1 MIRLKKARLCDISR
15 MQELVKEEVQNGVIL
30 PLESDEIAAHIRS
43 YVLAFSCDSKADRS
57 FDCKKNL
64 SFDSKENSDLNLAR
78 NSDLKLA
85 RNSDSNLVRNADL
98 NLIQSS
104 AENFAE
110 ITSENSVEDAAGNF
124 APQRDT
130 SQNSA
135 PRNSALQA
143 VSGASR
149 AQAGKEQILR
159 SEYSQ
164 SASVFQTERSQS
176 CESQCLKEA
185 EILAGFASLKIF
197 NADLA
202 EVRSLIVAPQF
213 RRRGIARAIV
223 NELLDEAR
231 FYGLKSVFT
240 LTYQKE
246 FFERLG
252 FTEIPK
258 DELPAQKI
266 WADCIKC
273 KKFPVCNEIALIYT
287 L

>member
-30 PLESDEIAAHIRS
+30 PLESDEIASNIRS

-85 RNSDSNLVRNADL
+85 RNADL

-110 ITSENSVEDAAGNF
+110 ITSENSAEDAVDNF
-124 APQRDT
+124 APQRAT

-135 PRNSALQA
+135 SRNSAAQV
-143 VSGASR
+143 VSEASR

-164 SASVFQTERSQS
+164 SAGVFQNDLSLL
-176 CESQCLKEA
+176 CESQSAKDA

-223 NELLDEAR
+223 NELLGEAK

>member
-30 PLESDEIAAHIRS
+30 PLESDEIAANIRS
-43 YVLAFSCDSKADRS
+43 YVLAFSCDSKADTS
-57 FDCKKNL
+57 FN
-64 SFDSKENSDLNLAR
+64 SKENSDLNLAL
-78 NSDLKLA
+78 N
-85 RNSDSNLVRNADL
+85 VDL

-104 AENFAE
+104 AANFAE
-110 ITSENSVEDAAGNF
+110 ITSENSAEDAAGNF
-124 APQRDT
+124 TLQRATPQSET
-130 SQNSA
+130 
-135 PRNSALQA
+135 QA

-164 SASVFQTERSQS
+164 EASVSQTEYSQPH
-176 CESQCLKEA
+176 ESQCLKEA

>member
-30 PLESDEIAAHIRS
+30 PLESDEIAANIRS
-43 YVLAFSCDSKADRS
+43 YVLAFGCDSKVDRS
-57 FDCKKNL
+57 FDCKENL

-78 NSDLKLA
+78 N
-85 RNSDSNLVRNADL
+85 VDL

-104 AENFAE
+104 AANFAKN
-110 ITSENSVEDAAGNF
+110 SAQNSAENVASNF
-124 APQRDT
+124 APQLAT
-130 SQNSA
+130 PQSET
-135 PRNSALQA
+135 QA
-143 VSGASR
+143 VSQASR
-149 AQAGKEQILR
+149 AQADKEQILR

-164 SASVFQTERSQS
+164 EAGVFQTECSQPHESQS
-176 CESQCLKEA
+176 AKDA

-223 NELLDEAR
+223 NELLGEAK

-246 FFERLG
+246 FFGRLG
-252 FTEIPK
+252 FIEIPK

>member
-1 MIRLKKARLCDISR
+1 MIWLKKARLCDISR

-43 YVLAFSCDSKADRS
+43 YVLAFGCDSKADT
-57 FDCKKNL
+57 
-64 SFDSKENSDLNLAR
+64 SFDSKENSDSNLAQNSDLNLA
-78 NSDLKLA
+78 
-85 RNSDSNLVRNADL
+85 RNADL

-110 ITSENSVEDAAGNF
+110 NISENSAENAAGNF
-124 APQRDT
+124 APQRAT
-130 SQNSA
+130 PQSA
-135 PRNSALQA
+135 AQA
-143 VSGASR
+143 VSGAGR

-164 SASVFQTERSQS
+164 EAGVFQTERSQP

-223 NELLDEAR
+223 NELLDEAK

-246 FFERLG
+246 FFGRLG

>member
-30 PLESDEIAAHIRS
+30 PLESDEIAANIRS
-43 YVLAFSCDSKADRS
+43 YVLAFGCDSKADT
-57 FDCKKNL
+57 
-64 SFDSKENSDLNLAR
+64 SFDSKENSDLNSAM
-78 NSDLKLA
+78 NSDLNLA
-85 RNSDSNLVRNADL
+85 RNADL

-104 AENFAE
+104 AANFTKNPA
-110 ITSENSVEDAAGNF
+110 
-124 APQRDT
+124 
-130 SQNSA
+130 QNSA
-135 PRNSALQA
+135 ENVANNFASQRATPQSEAQ
-143 VSGASR
+143 VVFGAGR

-159 SEYSQ
+159 SEYTQEAGIYRTEHSRLCESQ
-164 SASVFQTERSQS
+164 SA
-176 CESQCLKEA
+176 KNA
-185 EILAGFASLKIF
+185 KILAGFASLKIF

-223 NELLDEAR
+223 NELLGEAK

-252 FTEIPK
+252 FIEIPK

>member
-1 MIRLKKARLCDISR
+1 M
-15 MQELVKEEVQNGVIL
+15 
-30 PLESDEIAAHIRS
+30 
-43 YVLAFSCDSKADRS
+43 LAFGCDSKADRS
-57 FDCKKNL
+57 FDCKENL

-78 NSDLKLA
+78 NSDSNLA
-85 RNSDSNLVRNADL
+85 RNLDL

-110 ITSENSVEDAAGNF
+110 ITSENSAEDAAGNF
-124 APQRDT
+124 ASQRDT

-149 AQAGKEQILR
+149 AQADKEQILR

-164 SASVFQTERSQS
+164 SEGVFQNDLSRL
-176 CESQCLKEA
+176 CESQSAKDA
-185 EILAGFASLKIF
+185 EILTGFASLKIF

-223 NELLDEAR
+223 NELLDEAK

>member
-1 MIRLKKARLCDISR
+1 MMRLKKARLCDISR

-30 PLESDEIAAHIRS
+30 PLESDEIAANIRS
-43 YVLAFSCDSKADRS
+43 YVLAFSCDSQADTS
-57 FDCKKNL
+57 FGSKENL
-64 SFDSKENSDLNLAR
+64 SFDSKENSDSNLA
-78 NSDLKLA
+78 
-85 RNSDSNLVRNADL
+85 RNADL

-104 AENFAE
+104 AANFAKNS
-110 ITSENSVEDAAGNF
+110 TENPAKNSAGNF
-124 APQRDT
+124 APQLAT
-130 SQNSA
+130 PQSA
-135 PRNSALQA
+135 AQA

-149 AQAGKEQILR
+149 AQAGKGQNLR

-164 SASVFQTERSQS
+164 SAGVFQNDLSLLCELQS
-176 CESQCLKEA
+176 AKDA

-213 RRRGIARAIV
+213 RRQGIARAIV
-223 NELLDEAR
+223 NELLSEAK

>member
-30 PLESDEIAAHIRS
+30 PLESDEIAANIRS
-43 YVLAFSCDSKADRS
+43 YVLAFSCDSKPVTS
-57 FDCKKNL
+57 FY
-64 SFDSKENSDLNLAR
+64 SKENSDLNLA
-78 NSDLKLA
+78 
-85 RNSDSNLVRNADL
+85 RNADL

-110 ITSENSVEDAAGNF
+110 ITSENSAEDAAGNF
-124 APQRDT
+124 APQRAT

-135 PRNSALQA
+135 PRNSAAQA
-143 VSGASR
+143 VSGTSR

-164 SASVFQTERSQS
+164 EASVFQTERSQR
-176 CESQCLKEA
+176 LKEA

-213 RRRGIARAIV
+213 HRRGIARAIV
-223 NELLDEAR
+223 NELLGEAK

>member
-30 PLESDEIAAHIRS
+30 PLESDEIAANIRS
-43 YVLAFSCDSKADRS
+43 YVLAFGCDSKADTS
-57 FDCKKNL
+57 FDSKENL
-64 SFDSKENSDLNLAR
+64 SFDSKENSDSNLA
-78 NSDLKLA
+78 
-85 RNSDSNLVRNADL
+85 RNADL

-104 AENFAE
+104 AANFAKNS
-110 ITSENSVEDAAGNF
+110 TENPAKNSAGNF
-124 APQRDT
+124 APQLAT
-130 SQNSA
+130 PQSA
-135 PRNSALQA
+135 AQA
-143 VSGASR
+143 VSEAGC

-159 SEYSQ
+159 SEYTQEAGIYRTEHSQLCESQ
-164 SASVFQTERSQS
+164 SA
-176 CESQCLKEA
+176 KDA

-223 NELLDEAR
+223 NELLGEAK

>member
-15 MQELVKEEVQNGVIL
+15 MQELVKEEVRNGVIL
-30 PLESDEIAAHIRS
+30 PLESDEIAANIRS
-43 YVLAFSCDSKADRS
+43 YVLAFSCDSKADMS
-57 FDCKKNL
+57 FY
-64 SFDSKENSDLNLAR
+64 SKENSDLNLAR
-78 NSDLKLA
+78 N
-85 RNSDSNLVRNADL
+85 VDL

-104 AENFAE
+104 AANFAKNPAQN
-110 ITSENSVEDAAGNF
+110 SAENAADNF
-124 APQRDT
+124 APQLAT
-130 SQNSA
+130 PQSEAQV
-135 PRNSALQA
+135 
-143 VSGASR
+143 VSEAGC

-164 SASVFQTERSQS
+164 EAGVFQTERSQS

-223 NELLDEAR
+223 NELLDEAK

>member
-30 PLESDEIAAHIRS
+30 PLESDEIAANIRS
-43 YVLAFSCDSKADRS
+43 YVLAFGCDSKADT
-57 FDCKKNL
+57 
-64 SFDSKENSDLNLAR
+64 SFDSKENSDSNLAENSDLNLAH
-78 NSDLKLA
+78 S
-85 RNSDSNLVRNADL
+85 SDL

-104 AENFAE
+104 AANFAKNS
-110 ITSENSVEDAAGNF
+110 TENSAENAAGNF
-124 APQRDT
+124 APQLAMPQ
-130 SQNSA
+130 SEAQV
-135 PRNSALQA
+135 
-143 VSGASR
+143 VSEAGC

-164 SASVFQTERSQS
+164 SAGVSQTERSQPH
-176 CESQCLKEA
+176 ESQCLKEA

-223 NELLDEAR
+223 NELLDEAK

>member
-15 MQELVKEEVQNGVIL
+15 MQELVKEEMQNGVIL
-30 PLESDEIAAHIRS
+30 PLESDEIAANIRS
-43 YVLAFSCDSKADRS
+43 YVLAFGYDSKADTS
-57 FDCKKNL
+57 FY
-64 SFDSKENSDLNLAR
+64 SKENS
-78 NSDLKLA
+78 
-85 RNSDSNLVRNADL
+85 
-98 NLIQSS
+98 
-104 AENFAE
+104 AENPAK
-110 ITSENSVEDAAGNF
+110 NSAGNF
-124 APQRDT
+124 APQL
-130 SQNSA
+130 A
-135 PRNSALQA
+135 PPQSEAQV
-143 VSGASR
+143 VSEAGC

-164 SASVFQTERSQS
+164 SAGVFQNDLSQL
-176 CESQCLKEA
+176 CESQSAKDA

-223 NELLDEAR
+223 NELLDEAK

>member
-30 PLESDEIAAHIRS
+30 PLESDEIAANIRS
-43 YVLAFSCDSKADRS
+43 YVLAFGCDSKADTS
-57 FDCKKNL
+57 FY
-64 SFDSKENSDLNLAR
+64 SKENSDLNLA
-78 NSDLKLA
+78 
-85 RNSDSNLVRNADL
+85 RNADL

-110 ITSENSVEDAAGNF
+110 ITSENSAENAAGNF
-124 APQRDT
+124 ASQRDM
-130 SQNSA
+130 
-135 PRNSALQA
+135 PRNSAAQA

-164 SASVFQTERSQS
+164 EASVSQTERLQPH
-176 CESQCLKEA
+176 ESQCLKEA

-223 NELLDEAR
+223 NELLDEAK

>member
-30 PLESDEIAAHIRS
+30 PLESDEIAANIRS
-43 YVLAFSCDSKADRS
+43 YVLAFGCNFKADTS
-57 FDCKKNL
+57 FGSKENL
-64 SFDSKENSDLNLAR
+64 SFDSKENSDLNLVR
-78 NSDLKLA
+78 NF
-85 RNSDSNLVRNADL
+85 DSNLTRNVDL

-104 AENFAE
+104 AANFAE
-110 ITSENSVEDAAGNF
+110 NSTENSAEKRADNF
-124 APQRDT
+124 APQRAT

-135 PRNSALQA
+135 AQG
-143 VSGASR
+143 VSEASR
-149 AQAGKEQILR
+149 AQADKEQILR

-164 SASVFQTERSQS
+164 EASVFQTERSQP

-223 NELLDEAR
+223 NELLGEAK

-252 FTEIPK
+252 FIEIPK

>member
-30 PLESDEIAAHIRS
+30 PLESDEIAANIRS
-43 YVLAFSCDSKADRS
+43 YVLAFSCDSKAAS
-57 FDCKKNL
+57 
-64 SFDSKENSDLNLAR
+64 SFDSKENSDSNLAENSDLNLAH
-78 NSDLKLA
+78 S
-85 RNSDSNLVRNADL
+85 SDL

-104 AENFAE
+104 AKNPAKNPAQNSAEN
-110 ITSENSVEDAAGNF
+110 AADNF
-124 APQRDT
+124 APQLAT

-135 PRNSALQA
+135 PRNSEAQV

-159 SEYSQ
+159 SKYSQ
-164 SASVFQTERSQS
+164 EASVFQTERSQP

-223 NELLDEAR
+223 NELLDEAK

>member
-30 PLESDEIAAHIRS
+30 PLESDEIAANIRS
-43 YVLAFSCDSKADRS
+43 YVLAFGCDSKADT
-57 FDCKKNL
+57 
-64 SFDSKENSDLNLAR
+64 SFDSKENSDSNLAQNSDLNLA
-78 NSDLKLA
+78 
-85 RNSDSNLVRNADL
+85 RNADL

-110 ITSENSVEDAAGNF
+110 ITSENSVENAAGNF
-124 APQRDT
+124 APQRAT

-135 PRNSALQA
+135 PQNSAAQA
-143 VSGASR
+143 VSGAGR
-149 AQAGKEQILR
+149 AQAGKEQIWW

-164 SASVFQTERSQS
+164 SAGVFKNDLSRL
-176 CESQCLKEA
+176 CESQSAKNA

-223 NELLDEAR
+223 NELLDEAK

-246 FFERLG
+246 FFGRLG
-252 FTEIPK
+252 FIEIPK

>member
-30 PLESDEIAAHIRS
+30 PLESDEIAANIRS
-43 YVLAFSCDSKADRS
+43 YVLAFGCDSKADTS
-57 FDCKKNL
+57 FDC
-64 SFDSKENSDLNLAR
+64 KENSDLNLAR
-78 NSDLKLA
+78 NSDSNLA
-85 RNSDSNLVRNADL
+85 RNVDL

-104 AENFAE
+104 AANFAKNS
-110 ITSENSVEDAAGNF
+110 TENSAKNPAKNSASNF
-124 APQRDT
+124 APQRAMP
-130 SQNSA
+130 QSA
-135 PRNSALQA
+135 AQA
-143 VSGASR
+143 VSRAGR

-159 SEYSQ
+159 SEYTQEAGIYRTEHSRLCELQ
-164 SASVFQTERSQS
+164 SA
-176 CESQCLKEA
+176 KDA

-202 EVRSLIVAPQF
+202 EVRSLIVVPQF

-252 FTEIPK
+252 FIEIPK

>member
-30 PLESDEIAAHIRS
+30 PLESDEIAANIRS
-43 YVLAFSCDSKADRS
+43 YVLAFGCDSKADTS
-57 FDCKKNL
+57 FYSKENSDSNL
-64 SFDSKENSDLNLAR
+64 AENSDLNLA
-78 NSDLKLA
+78 
-85 RNSDSNLVRNADL
+85 RNADL

-104 AENFAE
+104 AEN
-110 ITSENSVEDAAGNF
+110 AAGNF
-124 APQRDT
+124 ASQRDM
-130 SQNSA
+130 
-135 PRNSALQA
+135 PRNSAAQA

-149 AQAGKEQILR
+149 AQAGKEQFLR

-164 SASVFQTERSQS
+164 EVSVFQTERSQP

-246 FFERLG
+246 FFGRLG

>member
-30 PLESDEIAAHIRS
+30 PLESDEIAANIRS
-43 YVLAFSCDSKADRS
+43 YVLAFGCDSKADTS
-57 FDCKKNL
+57 FDCKENL

-78 NSDLKLA
+78 NSD
-85 RNSDSNLVRNADL
+85 SNLARNADL

-104 AENFAE
+104 AANFAE
-110 ITSENSVEDAAGNF
+110 ITSENSAEDAAGNF
-124 APQRDT
+124 APQRAT

-135 PRNSALQA
+135 PQSAAQA
-143 VSGASR
+143 VSGAGR

-164 SASVFQTERSQS
+164 EASAFQTECSQP
-176 CESQCLKEA
+176 CKSQCLKEA

-213 RRRGIARAIV
+213 RRHGIARAIV
-223 NELLDEAR
+223 NELLDEAK

>member
-30 PLESDEIAAHIRS
+30 PLESDEIAANIRS
-43 YVLAFSCDSKADRS
+43 YVLAFGCDSKADT
-57 FDCKKNL
+57 

-78 NSDLKLA
+78 NSDL
-85 RNSDSNLVRNADL
+85 

-104 AENFAE
+104 AANFAKNS
-110 ITSENSVEDAAGNF
+110 TENSVENAADNF
-124 APQRDT
+124 VPQLAT
-130 SQNSA
+130 PQSEAQV
-135 PRNSALQA
+135 
-143 VSGASR
+143 VSEASR

-164 SASVFQTERSQS
+164 SAGVFQNDLSQL
-176 CESQCLKEA
+176 CESQSAKDA

-213 RRRGIARAIV
+213 RRQGIARAIV
-223 NELLDEAR
+223 NELLGEAK

>member
-30 PLESDEIAAHIRS
+30 PLESDEIASNIRS
-43 YVLAFSCDSKADRS
+43 YVLAFGCDSKADTS
-57 FDCKKNL
+57 FDSKENL

-78 NSDLKLA
+78 NSDLNLA
-85 RNSDSNLVRNADL
+85 RNSDL

-110 ITSENSVEDAAGNF
+110 NTSENSAENAAGNF
-124 APQRDT
+124 APQLAT

-135 PRNSALQA
+135 PRNSAAQA

-149 AQAGKEQILR
+149 AQAGKEQIWR

-164 SASVFQTERSQS
+164 EASVFQTERSQPH
-176 CESQCLKEA
+176 ESQCLKEA

-223 NELLDEAR
+223 NELLDEAK

-246 FFERLG
+246 FFGRLG

>member
-30 PLESDEIAAHIRS
+30 PLESDEIAANIRS
-43 YVLAFSCDSKADRS
+43 YVLAFGCDSKADTS
-57 FDCKKNL
+57 FGSKENL
-64 SFDSKENSDLNLAR
+64 SFDSKENSDSNLAR
-78 NSDLKLA
+78 NSDLNLA
-85 RNSDSNLVRNADL
+85 RNVDL

-104 AENFAE
+104 AANFAE
-110 ITSENSVEDAAGNF
+110 ITSENSAEDAAGNF
-124 APQRDT
+124 APQRAT
-130 SQNSA
+130 PQSEAQV
-135 PRNSALQA
+135 

-164 SASVFQTERSQS
+164 SAGVFQNDLSQL
-176 CESQCLKEA
+176 CESQSAKDA

-223 NELLDEAR
+223 NELLSEAK

>member
-30 PLESDEIAAHIRS
+30 PLESDEIASNIRS

-85 RNSDSNLVRNADL
+85 RNADL

-110 ITSENSVEDAAGNF
+110 ITSENSAEDAVDNF
-124 APQRDT
+124 APQRAT

-135 PRNSALQA
+135 SRNSAAQV
-143 VSGASR
+143 VSEASR

-164 SASVFQTERSQS
+164 EASAFQTECSQP
-176 CESQCLKEA
+176 CKSQCLKEA

-213 RRRGIARAIV
+213 RRHGIARAIV
-223 NELLDEAR
+223 NELLDEAK

>member
-1 MIRLKKARLCDISR
+1 MIRLKKARLCDILR

-30 PLESDEIAAHIRS
+30 PLESDEIASNIRS
-43 YVLAFSCDSKADRS
+43 YVLAFGCDSKVDT
-57 FDCKKNL
+57 
-64 SFDSKENSDLNLAR
+64 SFDSKENSDSNLAENSDLNLA
-78 NSDLKLA
+78 
-85 RNSDSNLVRNADL
+85 RNADL

-104 AENFAE
+104 AANFAE
-110 ITSENSVEDAAGNF
+110 ITSENFAENAASNF
-124 APQRDT
+124 ASQRDMP
-130 SQNSA
+130 QNSA
-135 PRNSALQA
+135 PQNSAAQA
-143 VSGASR
+143 VFGASR

-164 SASVFQTERSQS
+164 P
-176 CESQCLKEA
+176 CESQRLKDA

>member
-30 PLESDEIAAHIRS
+30 PLESDEIAANIRS
-43 YVLAFSCDSKADRS
+43 YVLAFGYDSKADTS
-57 FDCKKNL
+57 FYSKENSDSNL
-64 SFDSKENSDLNLAR
+64 AENSDLNLA
-78 NSDLKLA
+78 
-85 RNSDSNLVRNADL
+85 RNADL

-104 AENFAE
+104 AENFAKNS
-110 ITSENSVEDAAGNF
+110 TENSAENAASNF
-124 APQRDT
+124 APQPAT
-130 SQNSA
+130 PQPATPQSA
-135 PRNSALQA
+135 AQA
-143 VSGASR
+143 VSEVGC

-164 SASVFQTERSQS
+164 SAGVFQNDLSQL
-176 CESQCLKEA
+176 CESQPAKE
-185 EILAGFASLKIF
+185 EGILAGFASLKIF

-223 NELLDEAR
+223 NELLGEAR

-240 LTYQKE
+240 LTYQKD

>member
-30 PLESDEIAAHIRS
+30 PLESDEIASNIRS
-43 YVLAFSCDSKADRS
+43 YVLAFGCDSKADTS
-57 FDCKKNL
+57 FDSKENL

-78 NSDLKLA
+78 NSDLNLA
-85 RNSDSNLVRNADL
+85 RNSDL

-110 ITSENSVEDAAGNF
+110 NTSENSAENAAGNF
-124 APQRDT
+124 APQLAT

-135 PRNSALQA
+135 PRNSAAQA

-164 SASVFQTERSQS
+164 EASIFQTERSQP

-246 FFERLG
+246 FFGRLG

>member
-30 PLESDEIAAHIRS
+30 PLESDEIASNIRS
-43 YVLAFSCDSKADRS
+43 YVLAFGCDFKADTSFDSKE
-57 FDCKKNL
+57 NL

-78 NSDLKLA
+78 NS
-85 RNSDSNLVRNADL
+85 NSNLARNADL

-104 AENFAE
+104 AANFAE
-110 ITSENSVEDAAGNF
+110 NSAEDAAGNF
-124 APQRDT
+124 ASQRAT

-135 PRNSALQA
+135 PQNSALQG
-143 VSGASR
+143 VSGAGR

-159 SEYSQ
+159 SGYSQ
-164 SASVFQTERSQS
+164 SAGVFQTERSRL
-176 CESQCLKEA
+176 CESQSAKNA

-223 NELLDEAR
+223 NELLDEAK

>member
-30 PLESDEIAAHIRS
+30 PLESDEIAANIRS
-43 YVLAFSCDSKADRS
+43 YVLAFGCDSKADTS
-57 FDCKKNL
+57 FDSKENL
-64 SFDSKENSDLNLAR
+64 SFDSKENSDSNLA
-78 NSDLKLA
+78 
-85 RNSDSNLVRNADL
+85 RNADL

-104 AENFAE
+104 AANFAKNS
-110 ITSENSVEDAAGNF
+110 TENSAENAADNF
-124 APQRDT
+124 APQLAT
-130 SQNSA
+130 PQSA
-135 PRNSALQA
+135 AQA
-143 VSGASR
+143 VSEVGC

-164 SASVFQTERSQS
+164 SAGVFKNDLSRL
-176 CESQCLKEA
+176 CESQSAKDA
-185 EILAGFASLKIF
+185 EILTGFASLKIF

-223 NELLDEAR
+223 NELLGEAK

>member
-30 PLESDEIAAHIRS
+30 PLESDEIAANIRS
-43 YVLAFSCDSKADRS
+43 YVLAFSCGSKADTS
-57 FDCKKNL
+57 FDSKENL

-78 NSDLKLA
+78 NSDL
-85 RNSDSNLVRNADL
+85 NLVRNADL

-104 AENFAE
+104 AANFAE
-110 ITSENSVEDAAGNF
+110 ITSENFAEDAAGNF
-124 APQRDT
+124 ALQRAT

-135 PRNSALQA
+135 PQNSALQG

-159 SEYSQ
+159 SGYSQ
-164 SASVFQTERSQS
+164 SAGVFQNDLSRL
-176 CESQCLKEA
+176 CESQSAKNA

>member
-30 PLESDEIAAHIRS
+30 PLESDEIAANIRS
-43 YVLAFSCDSKADRS
+43 YVLAFGYDSKADTS
-57 FDCKKNL
+57 FY
-64 SFDSKENSDLNLAR
+64 SKENSDSNLAQNSDLNLA
-78 NSDLKLA
+78 
-85 RNSDSNLVRNADL
+85 RNADL

-104 AENFAE
+104 TANFAE
-110 ITSENSVEDAAGNF
+110 ITSENSAENAAGNF
-124 APQRDT
+124 ASQRATPQ
-130 SQNSA
+130 SEAQV
-135 PRNSALQA
+135 
-143 VSGASR
+143 VSEASR

-159 SEYSQ
+159 SKYSQ
-164 SASVFQTERSQS
+164 EASVSQTERSQP

-223 NELLDEAR
+223 NELLSEAK

>member
-30 PLESDEIAAHIRS
+30 PLESDEIASNIRS
-43 YVLAFSCDSKADRS
+43 YVLAFGCDSKADT
-57 FDCKKNL
+57 
-64 SFDSKENSDLNLAR
+64 SFDSKENSDLNL
-78 NSDLKLA
+78 
-85 RNSDSNLVRNADL
+85 
-98 NLIQSS
+98 IQSS
-104 AENFAE
+104 AANFAE
-110 ITSENSVEDAAGNF
+110 ITSENSAEDAAGNF
-124 APQRDT
+124 APQRAT

-143 VSGASR
+143 LSGANR

-164 SASVFQTERSQS
+164 SASISQTERSQPH
-176 CESQCLKEA
+176 ESQCLKEA

-246 FFERLG
+246 FFGRLG

>member
-1 MIRLKKARLCDISR
+1 MIRLKKARLCDILR

-43 YVLAFSCDSKADRS
+43 YVLAFGCDSKADTS
-57 FDCKKNL
+57 FDSKENL
-64 SFDSKENSDLNLAR
+64 SFDSKKNSDLNLAR
-78 NSDLKLA
+78 NSDLNLA
-85 RNSDSNLVRNADL
+85 RNSDSNLARNADL
-98 NLIQSS
+98 NLIRNS
-104 AENFAE
+104 AANFAE
-110 ITSENSVEDAAGNF
+110 IISENSAEDTAGDF
-124 APQRDT
+124 APQRAT

-135 PRNSALQA
+135 AQA
-143 VSGASR
+143 VSGASC

-164 SASVFQTERSQS
+164 SAGVFQNDLSLLCELQS
-176 CESQCLKEA
+176 AKNA
-185 EILAGFASLKIF
+185 KILAGFASLKIF

-223 NELLDEAR
+223 NELLGEAK

-273 KKFPVCNEIALIYT
+273 KKFPICNEIALIYT

>member
-1 MIRLKKARLCDISR
+1 M
-15 MQELVKEEVQNGVIL
+15 
-30 PLESDEIAAHIRS
+30 
-43 YVLAFSCDSKADRS
+43 LAFGCDFKADTSFDSKE
-57 FDCKKNL
+57 NL
-64 SFDSKENSDLNLAR
+64 SFDSKENSDSNLA
-78 NSDLKLA
+78 
-85 RNSDSNLVRNADL
+85 RNADL

-104 AENFAE
+104 AANFAKNS
-110 ITSENSVEDAAGNF
+110 TENSAENAADNF
-124 APQRDT
+124 APQLAT
-130 SQNSA
+130 PQSA
-135 PRNSALQA
+135 AQA
-143 VSGASR
+143 VSEVGC

-164 SASVFQTERSQS
+164 SAGVFKNDLSRL
-176 CESQCLKEA
+176 CESQSAKDA
-185 EILAGFASLKIF
+185 EILTGFASLKIF

-223 NELLDEAR
+223 NELLDEAK

-246 FFERLG
+246 FFKRLG

>member
-30 PLESDEIAAHIRS
+30 PLESDEIAANIRS
-43 YVLAFSCDSKADRS
+43 YVLAFGCDSKADTS
-57 FDCKKNL
+57 FDSKENL

-78 NSDLKLA
+78 NSD
-85 RNSDSNLVRNADL
+85 SNLARNADL

-104 AENFAE
+104 AANFAK
-110 ITSENSVEDAAGNF
+110 NPA
-124 APQRDT
+124 
-130 SQNSA
+130 QNSA
-135 PRNSALQA
+135 ENAADNFTPQLATPQSETQV

-149 AQAGKEQILR
+149 AQAGKGQILR
-159 SEYSQ
+159 SEYTQSAGVFQDDLSRLCESQ
-164 SASVFQTERSQS
+164 SA
-176 CESQCLKEA
+176 KNA

-223 NELLDEAR
+223 NELLGEAK

-252 FTEIPK
+252 FIEIPK

>member
-30 PLESDEIAAHIRS
+30 PLESDEIAANIRS
-43 YVLAFSCDSKADRS
+43 YVLAFSCDSKADTS
-57 FDCKKNL
+57 FY
-64 SFDSKENSDLNLAR
+64 SKENS
-78 NSDLKLA
+78 
-85 RNSDSNLVRNADL
+85 DL

-110 ITSENSVEDAAGNF
+110 ITSENSAEDAVDNF
-124 APQRDT
+124 APQLAT
-130 SQNSA
+130 PQSEAQV
-135 PRNSALQA
+135 
-143 VSGASR
+143 VSEAGY

-164 SASVFQTERSQS
+164 NAGIFQNDLSQP
-176 CESQCLKEA
+176 CESQSAKNA

-223 NELLDEAR
+223 NELLDEAK

-252 FTEIPK
+252 FIEIPK

>member
-15 MQELVKEEVQNGVIL
+15 MQELVKEEVRNGVIL
-30 PLESDEIAAHIRS
+30 PLESDEIAANIRS
-43 YVLAFSCDSKADRS
+43 YVLAFSCDSKADMS
-57 FDCKKNL
+57 FY
-64 SFDSKENSDLNLAR
+64 SKENSDLNLAR
-78 NSDLKLA
+78 N
-85 RNSDSNLVRNADL
+85 VDL

-104 AENFAE
+104 AANFAKNPAQN
-110 ITSENSVEDAAGNF
+110 SAENAADNF
-124 APQRDT
+124 APQLAT
-130 SQNSA
+130 PQSEAQV
-135 PRNSALQA
+135 
-143 VSGASR
+143 VSEAGC

-164 SASVFQTERSQS
+164 EAGVFQTERSQS

-223 NELLDEAR
+223 NELLDEAK

-246 FFERLG
+246 FFGRLG

>member
-30 PLESDEIAAHIRS
+30 PLESDEIAANIRS
-43 YVLAFSCDSKADRS
+43 YVLAFGCDSKADRS
-57 FDCKKNL
+57 FDCKENL

-78 NSDLKLA
+78 NSDLNLV

-104 AENFAE
+104 AVNFAENTSENFA
-110 ITSENSVEDAAGNF
+110 EDAAGNF
-124 APQRDT
+124 ASQRDT

-135 PRNSALQA
+135 PQNSAAQA
-143 VSGASR
+143 VSGAGR

-164 SASVFQTERSQS
+164 EASVLQTERSQLH
-176 CESQCLKEA
+176 ESQCLKEA

-223 NELLDEAR
+223 NELLGEAK

-252 FTEIPK
+252 FIEIPK

>member
-30 PLESDEIAAHIRS
+30 PLESDEIASNIRS
-43 YVLAFSCDSKADRS
+43 YVLAFGCDSKADRS
-57 FDCKKNL
+57 FDFKENL
-64 SFDSKENSDLNLAR
+64 CFDSKENSDLNLAR
-78 NSDLKLA
+78 NSDL
-85 RNSDSNLVRNADL
+85 

-104 AENFAE
+104 AANFAE
-110 ITSENSVEDAAGNF
+110 ITSENSAENPAKNSAGNF
-124 APQRDT
+124 APQRAT
-130 SQNSA
+130 PQSEAQV
-135 PRNSALQA
+135 
-143 VSGASR
+143 VSEAGC

-164 SASVFQTERSQS
+164 SAGVFQNDLSQL
-176 CESQCLKEA
+176 CESQPAKDA

-197 NADLA
+197 NAYLA

-223 NELLDEAR
+223 NELLSEAK

-252 FTEIPK
+252 FIEIPK

>member
-30 PLESDEIAAHIRS
+30 PLESDEIAANIRS
-43 YVLAFSCDSKADRS
+43 YVLAFSCGSKADTS
-57 FDCKKNL
+57 FDSKENL

-78 NSDLKLA
+78 NS
-85 RNSDSNLVRNADL
+85 DL

-110 ITSENSVEDAAGNF
+110 ITSENSVEDAAGDF
-124 APQRDT
+124 APQRAT

-135 PRNSALQA
+135 PRNSAAQA

-164 SASVFQTERSQS
+164 EARVFQTERSQPH
-176 CESQCLKEA
+176 ESQRLKNA

-223 NELLDEAR
+223 NELLDEAK

-252 FTEIPK
+252 FIEIPK